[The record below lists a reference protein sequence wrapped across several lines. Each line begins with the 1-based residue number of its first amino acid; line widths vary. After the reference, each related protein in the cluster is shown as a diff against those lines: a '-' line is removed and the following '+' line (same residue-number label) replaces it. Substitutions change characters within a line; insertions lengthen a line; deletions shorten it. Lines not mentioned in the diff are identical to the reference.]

1 MQQENIDLFDFICN
15 YFFASLSPD
24 MNIKERLYE
33 FEIKEKKY
41 KSKCDYID
49 LNENSFIKYY
59 KSYLT
64 KEYLNEDEK
73 LEKKIKYE
81 ITEVNYES

>member
-1 MQQENIDLFDFICN
+1 
-15 YFFASLSPD
+15 
-24 MNIKERLYE
+24 MNIIEQLYE

-41 KSKCDYID
+41 KSKCNYID

-64 KEYLNEDEK
+64 NEYLKEDEK

-81 ITEVNYES
+81 ITEVNYELHEKENYISEREIIDDIVK